1 MLEITS
7 VSNEKIKD
15 VVKLQQK
22 KYRNEK
28 GLFLIEGH
36 KPISEACNENIE
48 ILVVYTTQKN
58 LKKFDFIQDKI
69 TLVSDIVM
77 EKISTT
83 DSTCEAVAVAKQHA
97 CSVDEIKT
105 ATKILLIENIKDAG
119 NLGTLIR
126 SACAFSIDAIVLC
139 GDTIDIYN
147 PKVVRSTVGGLFKVP
162 IVKSD
167 ISEIKK
173 VFSQHNFIATVVNHE
188 DIVNPET
195 IDYTQPFVILLGSE
209 ANGLTQEAIEIS
221 NIKTTIPMAKNTES
235 LNLSVAGSII
245 LYISSRNLI

>member
-15 VVKLQQK
+15 VVRLQQK

-36 KPISEACNENIE
+36 KPISEAYSENVE
-48 ILVVYTTQKN
+48 IIAVYTTARH
-58 LKKFDFIQDKI
+58 LEKFDFIKDKI
-69 TLVSDIVM
+69 TLVSDPVM

-83 DSTCEAVAVAKQHA
+83 DSMCEAVAVVKQQIQILDGIKDAKRIA
-97 CSVDEIKT
+97 
-105 ATKILLIENIKDAG
+105 LIENIKDAG

-126 SACAFSIDAIVLC
+126 SASAFAFDAIVLC

-147 PKVVRSTVGGLFKVP
+147 PKVVRSTVGCMFKIPV
-162 IVKSD
+162 VKADLSTV
-167 ISEIKK
+167 KK
-173 VFSQHNFIATVVNHE
+173 HFSQHNFIATVVNHN
-188 DIVNPET
+188 DIVNPEI
-195 IDYTQPFVILLGSE
+195 IDYSKPFVVMLGSE
-209 ANGLTQEAIEIS
+209 ADGLTDTAIELA

-245 LYISSRNLI
+245 FYISNKTF

>member
-28 GLFLIEGH
+28 GLFLIEGF
-36 KPISEACNENIE
+36 KPISEAHAENVE
-48 ILVVYTTQKN
+48 IQYVYTTRKHIER
-58 LKKFDFIQDKI
+58 FDFIKEKI
-69 TLVSDIVM
+69 VLVSDPVM

-83 DSTCEAVAVAKQHA
+83 ESVCEAVAVAKQQIQTFE
-97 CSVDEIKT
+97 EIKN
-105 ATKILLIENIKDAG
+105 AKKIALVENIKDAG

-126 SACAFSIDAIVLC
+126 SASAFSYDAIVLC
-139 GDTIDIYN
+139 GETIDIYN
-147 PKVVRSTVGGLFKVP
+147 PKVIRSTVGCMFKIP
-162 IVKSD
+162 IVKANLL
-167 ISEIKK
+167 EVKK
-173 VFSQHNFIATVVNHE
+173 YFSQHNFIATIVNHS

-195 IDYTQPFVILLGSE
+195 INYTQPFVIMLGSE
-209 ANGLTQEAIEIS
+209 ADGLTSEAIELA

-245 LYISSRNLI
+245 FYISNKTF

>member
-36 KPISEACNENIE
+36 KPISEANVENIE
-48 ILVVYTTQKN
+48 IINVYTTKKN
-58 LKKFDFIQDKI
+58 LEKFDFIKEKI
-69 TLVSDIVM
+69 ILVSEPVM

-83 DSTCEAVAVAKQHA
+83 DSVCEAVAVAKQQTKTLDA
-97 CSVDEIKT
+97 IKN
-105 ATKILLIENIKDAG
+105 AKRIALIENIKDAG

-126 SACAFSIDAIVLC
+126 SASAFAYDAIVLC
-139 GDTIDIYN
+139 GEVIDIYN
-147 PKVVRSTVGGLFKVP
+147 PKVIRSTVGCMFKIPV
-162 IVKSD
+162 VKAD
-167 ISEIKK
+167 LLDVKK
-173 VFSQHNFIATVVNHE
+173 QFSSHNFVATVVNYE
-188 DIVNPET
+188 DVVNPET
-195 IDYTQPFVILLGSE
+195 IDYSKPFVVMLGSE
-209 ANGLTQEAIEIS
+209 ADGLTNDAIEIA

-245 LYISSRNLI
+245 FYATTK